1 VIHPHDSVIV
11 RTLGRILIPVAQ
23 LFGFY
28 VLVFGQ
34 YGPGGGFVG
43 GVVLAASMILAIL
56 IFGVDADDSRL
67 ARAVLHGDGLGLL
80 IFAGVGGLCLI
91 GGGQFLNYANL
102 QVPGLDEP
110 SRRYLGILLTQIGV
124 AVDVAVTGASIS
136 ISLASDD
143 DGDAQD
149 EVSHV

>member
-1 VIHPHDSVIV
+1 MIHPHDSVIV
-11 RTLGRILIPVAQ
+11 RTLGRIVIPVAQ
-23 LFGFY
+23 LFGCY

-43 GVVLAASMILAIL
+43 GVVLAASMILALL
-56 IFGVDADDSRL
+56 IFGVDAEDSRL

-91 GGGQFLNYANL
+91 GGGQFLNYASL
-102 QVPGLDEP
+102 QIPGLDEP
-110 SRRYLGILLTQIGV
+110 ARRQLGILLTQVGV

-136 ISLASDD
+136 ISLSGDD
-143 DGDAQD
+143 APD
-149 EVSHV
+149 ETSHV